1 MKITALVMM
10 RGNIVAKGK
19 VQAVGFRVSIFKI
32 AQKYGLKGFVEN
44 QDNGSVI
51 IACEGEKGA
60 IESLIKDV
68 QNIEDYKD
76 ANIAV
81 EYAEATNEFGSF
93 NIKMGDP
100 QHEALM
106 STMAGIEALRD
117 ISTKLGSMDTK
128 LGSMDTKLGSMD
140 TKLGS
145 MDTKLGSMDTKLGS
159 MDTKLGSMD
168 TKLGSMDTKLG
179 SMDTTQKKMDAKL
192 DNICDK
198 QEEMK
203 SEQKKSN
210 EKLDI
215 IIKNTENTYKTGRQ
229 TVRIPE
235 DQLDELTTVK
245 SDIAKIKEKIN
256 MI

>member
-145 MDTKLGSMDTKLGS
+145 MDT
-159 MDTKLGSMD
+159 
-168 TKLGSMDTKLG
+168 
-179 SMDTTQKKMDAKL
+179 TQKKMDAKL

>member
-140 TKLGS
+140 T
-145 MDTKLGSMDTKLGS
+145 
-159 MDTKLGSMD
+159 
-168 TKLGSMDTKLG
+168 
-179 SMDTTQKKMDAKL
+179 TQKKMDAKL